1 MGRAVLLAVM
11 AGFDD
16 TGFVGGDNGL
26 YPVAAAYLHQ
36 DVADIGLDGGF
47 AEEELAG
54 DFAVGQAAGDLDENL
69 GLPGGSGPVVRAAC
83 SREAAGRIR

>member
-1 MGRAVLLAVM
+1 MGPAVLLAVM
-11 AGFDD
+11 AWFDD